1 MILSALPCPHVDIK
15 QINLYYWWDS
25 NMGTYACLR
34 EVKFACSECNQLL
47 RGIDLLGSLESPAC
61 HERLES
67 FYYGRRLNARTQF

>member
-1 MILSALPCPHVDIK
+1 
-15 QINLYYWWDS
+15 
-25 NMGTYACLR
+25 MGTYACLR